1 VGEGIVGFSDRL
13 RAWLRGD
20 DAPSGGRPS
29 RPSGTPS
36 GSHSA
41 DTPGDGSDAQDARA
55 PRPDRRAGRRRGRSA
70 HPSGSFDGSALLEFV
85 RSRRGVEVYLE
96 PRTNLYG
103 DSVLLVADDGEYL
116 RRPVP
121 DATTVRRFC
130 SEHGIPVYDAARTG
144 YPRRVRD
151 YDRGVRPRSID
162 LEDLPPWPGTVTD
175 DARAEPSVDGDEQ
188 EPPPP
193 PAPPAV

>member
-1 VGEGIVGFSDRL
+1 VGFADRL

-20 DAPSGGRPS
+20 AAGQPRS
-29 RPSGTPS
+29 
-36 GSHSA
+36 SA
-41 DTPGDGSDAQDARA
+41 RSFGAASSAA
-55 PRPDRRAGRRRGRSA
+55 PRRRTRTGRRGQ
-70 HPSGSFDGSALLEFV
+70 HPAGSFDGSALLDFA
-85 RSRRGVEVYLE
+85 RSRNGVEVYLE

-121 DATTVRRFC
+121 DAQTVRSFC

-151 YDRGVRPRSID
+151 YDRGVRPTRIGLD
-162 LEDLPPWPGTVTD
+162 DLPPWPGVAARTD
-175 DARAEPSVDGDEQ
+175 DAGDADDVETDRTDRADHDDRGPVGTDGDDDP
-188 EPPPP
+188 PPPP
-193 PAPPAV
+193 PAAR

>member
-1 VGEGIVGFSDRL
+1 VSLGDRL
-13 RAWLRGD
+13 RAWLRGE
-20 DAPSGGRPS
+20 DAPGAAHGSRGRVKGTGG
-29 RPSGTPS
+29 
-36 GSHSA
+36 
-41 DTPGDGSDAQDARA
+41 
-55 PRPDRRAGRRRGRSA
+55 GRRRGRAEHPASGFDSA
-70 HPSGSFDGSALLEFV
+70 PLLEFA

-96 PRTNLYG
+96 PRTRLYG

-121 DATTVRRFC
+121 DPNTVRRFC

-151 YDRGVRPRSID
+151 YDRGVRPDRVEID
-162 LEDLPPWPGTVTD
+162 DLPPWPG
-175 DARAEPSVDGDEQ
+175 AEE

-193 PAPPAV
+193 PTDG

>member
-1 VGEGIVGFSDRL
+1 MVGFADRL

-20 DAPSGGRPS
+20 EAPAGGERASGPAGN
-29 RPSGTPS
+29 GATP
-36 GSHSA
+36 
-41 DTPGDGSDAQDARA
+41 
-55 PRPDRRAGRRRGRSA
+55 RRRRSGPRGQ
-70 HPSGSFDGSALLEFV
+70 HPAGGSFDSAPLLEFV

-121 DATTVRRFC
+121 DAATVRRFC

-151 YDRGVRPRSID
+151 YDRGVRPDRVS
-162 LEDLPPWPGTVTD
+162 LEDLPPWPGTTG
-175 DARAEPSVDGDEQ
+175 AADGGEE

-193 PAPPAV
+193 PPTV

>member
-1 VGEGIVGFSDRL
+1 MDVGFADRV

-20 DAPSGGRPS
+20 DAAQSGPPSGQNAPER
-29 RPSGTPS
+29 
-36 GSHSA
+36 A
-41 DTPGDGSDAQDARA
+41 EDDTSTTF
-55 PRPDRRAGRRRGRSA
+55 RRASRRRGRA
-70 HPSGSFDGSALLEFV
+70 QHPSGSFDGSSLLDFA
-85 RSRRGVEVYLE
+85 RSRSGVEIYLE
-96 PRTNLYG
+96 PRTRLYG

-121 DATTVRRFC
+121 DPDTVRRFC

-151 YDRGVRPRSID
+151 YDRGVRPDRIG
-162 LEDLPPWPGTVTD
+162 LEDLPPWPGQGP
-175 DARAEPSVDGDEQ
+175 DATAEE

-193 PAPPAV
+193 PPRP